1 METRIKLSVK
11 GLTSTQTQVGAYAL
25 ILAEENGSRR
35 IPIIVGAS
43 EAQSIAIAMERILTP
58 RPLTHD
64 LFISFMHE
72 LEEVVIVRFSDGI
85 FYSVLC
91 FNDGEKRI
99 ELDARTS
106 DAIGIAMRLHC
117 PIYTTEEVIQ
127 ACGVAFVDDTT
138 EANSAVDR
146 EQAAEQ
152 AAEPE
157 DMQSE
162 QSLQKWLSLL
172 DKEDL
177 NRRMERAIQNED
189 YEHAKMYRDE
199 LQRRNQLSS

>member
-1 METRIKLSVK
+1 M
-11 GLTSTQTQVGAYAL
+11 
-25 ILAEENGSRR
+25 
-35 IPIIVGAS
+35 
-43 EAQSIAIAMERILTP
+43 
-58 RPLTHD
+58 
-64 LFISFMHE
+64 
-72 LEEVVIVRFSDGI
+72 
-85 FYSVLC
+85 
-91 FNDGEKRI
+91 
-99 ELDARTS
+99 
-106 DAIGIAMRLHC
+106 
-117 PIYTTEEVIQ
+117 IQ
-127 ACGVAFVDDTT
+127 ACGVAFVDDTM

-199 LQRRNQLSS
+199 LQRRNQLS